1 MHLIWAQYFQ
11 ILSLLLSIVYS
22 RGLRKFKISL
32 FIPLLLLVCVTEF
45 IGTNSRSYFHWKN
58 NYLVY
63 DCYVIASFPITYF
76 IFYKMLDY
84 VGWIR
89 VIFFCLGFLI
99 LVFFL
104 LNIFFIQGVNDFNTY
119 SLILTEFV
127 TALLSLLVLV
137 KLFKEDDFSI
147 MLYQHPYFWISGAT
161 LIFSVSTLVI
171 LGLQQY
177 IEAHHLQFAGK
188 NIYRIL
194 IQIMNVVLYVSYSYA
209 FFLCNK
215 LTSRS
220 SQP

>member
-1 MHLIWAQYFQ
+1 MQIIWAQYFQ

-22 RGLRKFKISL
+22 RGLRKFKITL
-32 FIPLLLLVCVTEF
+32 FIPLLLIVCVTEF
-45 IGTNSRSYFHWKN
+45 IGINMAYFGWKN
-58 NYLVY
+58 NYLLY
-63 DCYVIASFPITYF
+63 DWYLIISFPITYY
-76 IFYKMLDY
+76 IFYRMLEY
-84 VGWIR
+84 SGWIR
-89 VIFFCLGFLI
+89 IIFFSLGSLVLI
-99 LVFFL
+99 FFL
-104 LNIFFIQGVNDFNTY
+104 LNIFFLQGAGRFNTNT
-119 SLILTEFV
+119 LILTEFV

-177 IEAHHLQFAGK
+177 IEAQQLQYDGK

-194 IQIMNVVLYVSYSYA
+194 TPIMNVVLYVSYSYA

-220 SQP
+220 SQ